1 MNMVAPLVERYFAEL
16 AYVSARLPLRQVR
29 EVVQHIVAAR
39 AHGSTVFTLG
49 NGGSAATASHFVC
62 DLIKYGNSA
71 TDGVLR
77 AHALT
82 DAVSVLTAIAND
94 SGYENVF
101 ADQLAV
107 YAKSGDVVI
116 AISG

>member
-1 MNMVAPLVERYFAEL
+1 MVAPLVERYFAEL

-77 AHALT
+77 AHSSYRRHCCPDTMNNQAHCVN
-82 DAVSVLTAIAND
+82 DAERSECQGQYLSFV
-94 SGYENVF
+94 
-101 ADQLAV
+101 Q
-107 YAKSGDVVI
+107 
-116 AISG
+116 